1 LTILAVILG
10 HLPLAGAEDHP
21 FTDYWDL
28 LSVICDEPI
37 PIPILD
43 PPLSK
48 ELSEMIT
55 SCLDKKAELRPGVE
69 ELLEHSFFM
78 NHSSVLWKAL
88 MCRSTSND
96 DESVKVIA
104 TSSSTSPSNGS
115 NSKLMALDLGIRG
128 ASGSGGSST
137 VGGTGSGGRRV
148 RTGVVSSEDGTRSFF
163 SQKDKEI
170 SQQALCILRYS
181 MHTIHT
187 VSIAHTFLIASIIS
201 HDTFLSSQL
210 SKS

>member
-10 HLPLAGAEDHP
+10 HLPLPGAEDHQ

-43 PPLSK
+43 PPLSQ

-55 SCLDKKAELRPGVE
+55 SCLEKKAELRPGVE

-88 MCRSTSND
+88 MCGSTSND
-96 DESVKVIA
+96 DESVKVIV
-104 TSSSTSPSNGS
+104 TSSSTSPTNGS
-115 NSKLMALDLGIRG
+115 SSKLMALDLGIHG
-128 ASGSGGSST
+128 GSGGSST
-137 VGGTGSGGRRV
+137 VGGPGSGGRGV

-181 MHTIHT
+181 MQTIHT

-201 HDTFLSSQL
+201 HDTFLSSYL
-210 SKS
+210 N